1 MRMILPR
8 ATLPVVRFLVVAS
21 ALLAACGTP
30 GGMHGGTAAHRKT
43 DGAIAGLAR
52 DGDSAE
58 PLGAADIRIEPPN
71 APKATGVSGRDGM
84 YLIDHVAPGVYKV
97 IGVYAGQT
105 ITTTNVR
112 VDAGEATYV
121 DVSFTPSRPD
131 PFTID
136 YSDPKLSEI
145 TKYRT
150 KDNRTL
156 IEGTVSDSG
165 TRVRIAG
172 AVVTAFGPTGAPT
185 DETLQTVSGDDGR
198 FRFDNVT
205 PGVYVVS
212 AYYSVGG
219 RAEIEV
225 RRSDIHIE
233 VGDDINVPLF
243 IETTKQ

>member
-1 MRMILPR
+1 MILPR
-8 ATLPVVRFLVVAS
+8 ATLPVVRFLLVS
-21 ALLAACGTP
+21 ALLVACGTS
-30 GGMHGGTAAHRKT
+30 GGMHGGGGATQRKP
-43 DGAIAGLAR
+43 DGALTGLAR
-52 DGDSAE
+52 DGDTAD

-71 APKATGVSGRDGM
+71 AAKPSGVSGRDGM
-84 YLIDHVAPGVYKV
+84 YTIDHVKPGVYTV
-97 IGVYAGQT
+97 IGSYAGQT
-105 ITTTNVR
+105 ITTKNVR
-112 VDAGEATYV
+112 VDAGEASYV

-131 PFTID
+131 PHLLD
-136 YSDPKLSEI
+136 YADPKLSEI

-150 KDNRTL
+150 RDNRTL

-165 TRVRIAG
+165 TRARIAG

-198 FRFDNVT
+198 FKFPDLT

-212 AYYSVGG
+212 AYYSVGD
-219 RAEIEV
+219 RAQIEV
-225 RRSDIHIE
+225 RRSDIHVE